1 MADPDGMMLAIDT
14 STEMTGLALYDGNRV
29 SELIW
34 HSGRNQSS
42 VLLQQI
48 EHVLAINRT
57 ELSRLTAIAVA
68 LGPGTFNGL
77 RVGLSTAKGL
87 GYGRSIPVFG
97 VDTLEV
103 TAYPHLSANQPI
115 RAFVPAGRGR
125 VVVCDY
131 RYRNQRWVRSGE
143 LQNRKFEE
151 LTHGLAEPTLMAGE
165 VPPNIDLDG
174 LKTENARFARASLRT
189 RRPGHLA
196 EIGWNRWVS
205 GEHDDLVALEPLYVH
220 GATPGS

>member
-1 MADPDGMMLAIDT
+1 MAGPDGMMLAIDT
-14 STEMTGLALYDGNRV
+14 STEMTGLSLYDGNRV
-29 SELIW
+29 SELVW

-48 EHVLAINRT
+48 EHLLLINRT
-57 ELSRLTAIAVA
+57 ELSQLTSIAVA

-103 TAYPHLSANQPI
+103 TAYPHLGANQPI

-125 VVVCDY
+125 VVFGDY
-131 RYRNQRWVRSGE
+131 RYRNKRWVRSGE
-143 LQNRKFEE
+143 LQNRTFDE
-151 LTHGLAEPTLMAGE
+151 LTNGLAEPTLLAGE
-165 VPPNIDLDG
+165 IPPNVDLDD
-174 LKTENARFARASLRT
+174 LKVENARFVRASLRT

-196 EIGWNRWVS
+196 EIGWNRWAE
-205 GEHDDLVALEPLYVH
+205 GEHDDVAALEPLYVH
-220 GATPGS
+220 SARTGN

>member
-1 MADPDGMMLAIDT
+1 VADRSSLMLAIDT
-14 STEMTGLALYDGNRV
+14 STEMAGLAIYDGSRV

-42 VLLQQI
+42 VLLEQI
-48 EHVLAINRT
+48 THLLTINRFDI
-57 ELSRLTAIAVA
+57 SMVDAIAVA

-103 TAYPHLSANQPI
+103 TAYPHLNSSKPI

-125 VVVCDY
+125 VVFGDY
-131 RYRNQRWVRSGE
+131 QFRNGRWVRSGE
-143 LQNRKFEE
+143 FQNRTFDE
-151 LTHGLAEPTLMAGE
+151 LTVGLPNPTLLAGE
-165 VPPNIDLDG
+165 APANISLDG
-174 LKTENARFARASLRT
+174 HGSDHADFARASLRT
-189 RRPGHLA
+189 RRPGSLA
-196 EIGWNRWVS
+196 EIAWKRWEA
-205 GEHDDLVALEPLYVH
+205 GEQDDVAALEPLYVH
-220 GATPGS
+220 GTRPGS